1 MSLILA
7 VLIIKVHVPTI
18 FKMKKKKLSNLNFS
32 SQ

>member
-18 FKMKKKKLSNLNFS
+18 FKMKKKLANLNFS